1 MCRKLAV
8 LIPLLTVIIG
18 LTAKLYSQS
27 PGELKTKEENPVY
40 FGVIPRDNP
49 RITYEKYQPIIDYLS
64 ESTPYT
70 FELDLRKTYLDTVA
84 ALGSG
89 ETDVAFLGPLTYLHA
104 HADYGAVPILKS
116 ITKKGKP
123 YYKSVV
129 VTKESNPIK
138 HLSELKGKSVAFS
151 SLKSTS
157 GNLIPRYV
165 LANAGIHVKELRRHS
180 QFDYQDSVVKWVLK
194 GEYDAGTVRES
205 VAEKYVP
212 LGLKIISISDPIPT
226 GPVVAGPKTSMKII
240 EVIRNTLL
248 NMKNTAAGKEALK
261 KVDVELRDGFIAARD
276 SDYEHIRRMINA
288 VPTGCGIGCH
298 PKIKKL

>member
-1 MCRKLAV
+1 MGRKLAV
-8 LIPLLTVIIG
+8 LIPLLSVIIV
-18 LTAKLYSQS
+18 LTATLYSQS
-27 PGELKTKEENPVY
+27 PGEPKTKEENPVH

-49 RITYEKYQPIIDYLS
+49 RIAFEKYQPIIDYLS
-64 ESTPYT
+64 ESTPYA
-70 FELDLRKTYLDTVA
+70 FELVLKKTYNDTVT

-89 ETDVAFLGPLTYLHA
+89 EIDIAFLGPITYLHA

-116 ITKKGKP
+116 ITAKGKP
-123 YYKSVV
+123 YYNSVV
-129 VTKESNPIK
+129 VTKENNPIK
-138 HLSELKGKSVAFS
+138 QLSDLKGKSVAFA

-157 GNLIPRYV
+157 GNLMPRYL
-165 LANAGIHVKELRRHS
+165 LADAGIHVKELRRYR

-194 GEYDAGTVRES
+194 GEYDAGAVRAS

-212 LGLKIISISDPIPT
+212 LGLKIISISDPMPT
-226 GPVVAGPKTSMKII
+226 GPVVSGPKTSTSVI
-240 EVIRNTLL
+240 EVTRNTLL
-248 NMKNTAAGKEALK
+248 NMNNTKAGRAVLK
-261 KVDVELRDGFIAARD
+261 KVDSELRGGFTAASD